1 MQRIAVETTAVA
13 ILADGPTPAAISNA
27 RGHLLE
33 TFLAQ
38 FLATQGYGPPRTEH
52 LNVTSEGVEIDVVA
66 THRVTGHQVL
76 CECKAYTTNI
86 SVGLLTSFLG
96 KFALAKADNSGVQGL
111 FVGLPRLTAEGL
123 EKANAAQT
131 KMPGFHYIGST
142 DLLELM
148 QSAALLPP
156 IPQDAGILSE
166 VTVVVT
172 EHGLAMAAAELDP
185 DTRRVG
191 RWVIWGRSAIVPAP
205 IISLVERDLAAG
217 LPVAGLGAEPA
228 TIPLR
233 IAASPTIV
241 EVKGST
247 SDFEYQLPAA
257 PPFFVGRKTI
267 ASTLLQAVLTRISAG
282 SIVINAKSGWG
293 KSSLALRLKRDV
305 EKAGGIAL
313 VLDTRTAE
321 RGDFVTAAMERLVR
335 AAVEAGILR
344 LPPEAAF
351 SSPQSIIETLKAS
364 TWRRERGALLLV
376 FDQFENV
383 FRSSELTREFRNL
396 ALQLRDL
403 PAPVTVAFSWKTDLV
418 GWTEGHPYLL
428 RDEIRDA
435 SDVRILEP
443 LGPREVET
451 LLRRLERSLGAKL
464 NRELRQRLRE
474 YSQGLPWL
482 FKKLAGHVLAEV
494 EAGASQDQLVRQA
507 LNAQSLFESDLARL
521 SAAEVAVL
529 RRIAQSAPV
538 LVSDLDEGSVPGEVL
553 DSLLHQRLIVQV
565 GDTLDTYWDT
575 FRDFL
580 ISGHVAVEDSYVI
593 RYAPVGAGR
602 LLRTILA
609 AGGDVN
615 VSDVADAMVT
625 SSTVVF
631 NYARELRMF
640 GVLTAEPNRL
650 IVDPVL
656 LAAHDGEEAVRG
668 QVAKALK
675 RHKMHRLAL
684 EMLSQ
689 SDSITIGDLAAR
701 LPSEFPAVEATPDSW
716 FLYTRSF
723 CQWLEY
729 AGIVT
734 LTRDRLTRAE
744 EGPTDTLPRLLTGSL
759 PVRVRSAFPGTSPG
773 PALQLLRH
781 LGDPASHSRP
791 GDRAF
796 AGAARDL
803 SLLGAVEVDATDRL
817 ALRVPDLV
825 KDEGVDPVILRGLV
839 ESCRG
844 MREAFAVLADDP
856 AAPPLSLGR
865 LVGAAVGA
873 EWSDEMARSIGKYV
887 RAWARACGISTAL
900 RQRPAAREVT
910 PDDA

>member
-1 MQRIAVETTAVA
+1 MAV
-13 ILADGPTPAAISNA
+13 LADGPTPAAIANA

-33 TFLAQ
+33 AFVAQ
-38 FLATQGYGPPRTEH
+38 FLATQGYGTPRTEY
-52 LNVTSEGVEIDVVA
+52 LNVTSEGIEIDVVA
-66 THRVTGHQVL
+66 THRVTGHRVI
-76 CECKAYTTNI
+76 CECKAYSTNI
-86 SVGLLTSFLG
+86 SAGLLTSFIG
-96 KFALAKADNSGVQGL
+96 KFALAKADDPGLHGL
-111 FVGLPRLTAEGL
+111 FVGLPRLTAEGQ
-123 EKANAAQT
+123 EKATAAVT
-131 KMPGFHYIGST
+131 RIPGFHYIGST

-148 QSAALLPP
+148 QGADLLPP
-156 IPQDAGILSE
+156 IPSDAGLLSE
-166 VTVVVT
+166 ATVVVT

-185 DTRRVG
+185 DTRRVR
-191 RWVIWGRSAIVPAP
+191 RWVVWGTSHLVPAP
-205 IISLVERDLAAG
+205 IIALVERDLASG
-217 LPVAGLGAEPA
+217 FPVAGIGAESA
-228 TIPLR
+228 AVPLR
-233 IAASPTIV
+233 ATADPTLV
-241 EVKGST
+241 EVKGSS

-257 PPFFVGRKTI
+257 PAFFVGRKAI
-267 ASTLLQAVLTRISAG
+267 ASALLHAVLTRTSAG

-321 RGDFVTAAMERLVR
+321 RGEFVTAAMERLVR
-335 AAVEAGILR
+335 AAVDAGVIE

-364 TWRRERGALLLV
+364 SWHRPSGALLLV

-403 PAPVTVAFSWKTDLV
+403 RAPITVAFSWKTDLV

-435 SDVRILEP
+435 SDVRVLEP

-482 FKKLAGHVLAEV
+482 FKKFAGHVLAEV
-494 EAGASQDQLVRQA
+494 QAGASQDELVRQA

-521 SAAEVAVL
+521 SVSEVAVL

-580 ISGHVAVEDSYVI
+580 ISGRVAIEDSYVL
-593 RYAPVGAGR
+593 RYAPVGPGR

-615 VSDVADAMVT
+615 VFDIADAMGT
-625 SSTVVF
+625 SSNVVF

-650 IVDPVL
+650 LVDPAILV
-656 LAAHDGEEAVRG
+656 AGNREDAIRA
-668 QVAKALK
+668 QVVKALK

-684 EMLSQ
+684 EMLAQAESV
-689 SDSITIGDLAAR
+689 TIGDLATR

-716 FLYTRSF
+716 FLYTRAF

-734 LTRDRLTRAE
+734 LVRDRLTRADDNSA
-744 EGPTDTLPRLLTGSL
+744 DTLPRLLTGSL
-759 PVRVRSAFPGTSPG
+759 PVRVRSTFPGTSPG
-773 PALQLLRH
+773 VALRLLRH
-781 LGDPASHSRP
+781 LGSPTNYPRP
-791 GDRAF
+791 TDRAF
-796 AGAARDL
+796 ADAARDL
-803 SLLGAVEVDATDRL
+803 SLIGAVEIDSAERL
-817 ALRVPDLV
+817 VLRTPDLV
-825 KDEGVDPVILRGLV
+825 KGHEVDASILRRLV
-839 ESCRG
+839 ESQRG
-844 MREAFAVLADDP
+844 MREALAVLAEEP
-856 AAPPLSLGR
+856 ATTPLTLGR
-865 LVGAAVGA
+865 SQGALVGA
-873 EWSDEMARSIGKYV
+873 EWSEEMARTVGKNM
-887 RAWARACGISTAL
+887 RAWARACGVATAL
-900 RQRPAAREVT
+900 RPRHGVT
-910 PDDA
+910 DGPSGRAEGLVASST